1 METQVELSEKCLRS
15 LKMLNA
21 VCSSS
26 MMMMIVVMMLL
37 LLSQR
42 STSAALVDDDGKML
56 SPYQERFVRY
66 FFVFST

>member
-1 METQVELSEKCLRS
+1 
-15 LKMLNA
+15 MLNA

-42 STSAALVDDDGKML
+42 STSAALVDDDGKMGSL

-66 FFVFST
+66 FFLSRRNRCIYIYLDLYTL